1 MRGSLGVPDIRE
13 LEIMRGPQKTSKFF
27 LLVIVLSSIFLDF
40 WEYSRAY
47 YRDPR
52 VYTDVLLGTA
62 PAPNQYRVGVI
73 RLADFMG
80 RHLHAGLR
88 HGMALLDLVS
98 LIVALLVLL
107 SVLQRSASYRNASN
121 TSRWLGSAVLVVLV
135 QFYLAWITWY
145 QRPETLPTAAL
156 VALSLGL
163 LSWRPPLGKVA
174 AAVTIAFCTF
184 AVVLAQSLVRADIAF
199 TLHLGILL
207 VCLTPAGSG
216 VSLPRGTQAV
226 ISLLAVLLAGGVQFY
241 MMHVAYPHATYGDTP
256 VFQLKLNLT
265 DHLRI
270 VPFVLF
276 LIPYGWSVVKV
287 ASRRFQVEAG
297 SLGLLAGSLL
307 FLPLWGAVGKID
319 EVRIFLPFALALAP
333 LTALLLMQAAS
344 PDKDEVAPAAV

>member
-1 MRGSLGVPDIRE
+1 MRCLPVVPGVRK
-13 LEIMRGPQKTSKFF
+13 LEIMRDPQKTSKVF
-27 LLVIVLSSIFLDF
+27 LLLIVLSSIFLDY

-47 YRDPR
+47 HKDPT
-52 VYTDVLLGTA
+52 VYTDVLQGTA

-73 RLADFMG
+73 RLADLLS

-88 HGMALLDLVS
+88 HGMTLLDLVS
-98 LIVALLVLL
+98 LIVALLILL
-107 SVLQRSASYRNASN
+107 SLLERSANYRNASVA
-121 TSRWLGSAVLVVLV
+121 SRWFGCAVLIVLV

-156 VALSLGL
+156 VTISLGL

-174 AAVTIAFCTF
+174 ATLTIALCTF
-184 AVVLAQSLVRADIAF
+184 AVVFAQSLVRADIAF
-199 TLHLGILL
+199 ALHLGVLL
-207 VCLTPAGSG
+207 VCLTPAGNG

-241 MMHVAYPHATYGDTP
+241 MMHVAYPHATYGGTP

-276 LIPYGWSVVKV
+276 LVPYGWSVLKV
-287 ASRRFQVEAG
+287 ASRRFQAEAG
-297 SLGLLAGSLL
+297 SLGLMAGSLL
-307 FLPLWGAVGKID
+307 FLPLWCAVGKID
-319 EVRIFLPFALALAP
+319 EVRIFLPFVLALAP
-333 LTALLLMQAAS
+333 LTTLLLMQAIS
-344 PDKDEVAPAAV
+344 TDRDEVAPAG